1 MNGVCGIQYVV
12 EADGSVYP
20 CDFYMLDQW
29 RLGNLVTD
37 SFEMLDEKRRELR
50 FVELSAEALEHC
62 RNCRWL
68 GLCRGGC
75 RRNREG
81 LAGSPLGENYFCE
94 AYKDFF
100 AYAAP
105 RLSQVARLIQCK
117 KLKME

>member
-1 MNGVCGIQYVV
+1 MQYVV

-37 SFEMLDEKRRELR
+37 NFDQLDEKRRDLR

-62 RNCRWL
+62 RDCRWF

-75 RRNREG
+75 RRDRDDGCGTLGKSWFCGAYQAFFTHALPPGNFGQVG
-81 LAGSPLGENYFCE
+81 LAHRPL
-94 AYKDFF
+94 
-100 AYAAP
+100 
-105 RLSQVARLIQCK
+105 L
-117 KLKME
+117 